1 MIETLNGIHET
12 VHFADDSTIL
22 LYYNGEYEDYPIH
35 WHTACEIIMPIENSY
50 KAYVGNTEYELNEGD
65 ILIISPGVLH
75 QLCAPPS
82 GKRIIFQTDL
92 SLLHS
97 LKGLESALS
106 FQSVVL
112 ITPENSADIHPEI
125 QKQMLAIVEEYYS
138 DNQLIEANIYS
149 KLIYIYVLLGRKYT
163 NGKNLFQDV
172 KNTKQQ
178 EYVEKF
184 LSICDYISQHC
195 TENLTLEKVAD
206 VAGFSKFHFTRLF
219 KQFTNLSF
227 YDYLCKARIKYAES
241 VLIVPEISIIEVA
254 MKSGFNS
261 HSTFNRLFKKIKNCT
276 PTEFR
281 NLQGL
286 HQKTS
291 VND

>member
-22 LYYNGEYEDYPIH
+22 LYNNKEFEDYPIH
-35 WHTACEIIMPIENSY
+35 WHTACEIIMPTENSY
-50 KAYVGNTEYELNEGD
+50 KVYVNNIAYNLKEGD
-65 ILIISPGVLH
+65 ILIISPGILH
-75 QLCAPPS
+75 QLCAPPT

-92 SLLHS
+92 TLLHS

-106 FQSVVL
+106 FQPIL
-112 ITPENSADIHPEI
+112 MITAENSPDIHPEI
-125 QKQMLAIVEEYYS
+125 RRQMLDIVDEYYS
-138 DNQLIEANIYS
+138 GKQLIEANIYS

-184 LSICDYISQHC
+184 LLVCDYITQHC
-195 TENLTLEKVAD
+195 TEDLTLEKAAD

-227 YDYLCKARIKYAES
+227 YDYLCKARIKYAETL
-241 VLIVPEISIIEVA
+241 LISPEVTIIEVA

-286 HQKTS
+286 
-291 VND
+291 